1 MPITDWPLS
10 ERPREKLLAQG
21 ATALSDAELL
31 AIFLRTGTRGKTA
44 VDLARDLLADF
55 NGLRHLLAA
64 ERREFCA
71 RHGLGL
77 ASFVQLQAVLEMARR
92 HLLETLQRDTV
103 LNNPAEVRHY
113 LKARLRDYRRE
124 VFVCLFLDTQ
134 HRVICC
140 EELFQ
145 GTLDASSVYPR
156 DVVQRALALNAAAII
171 FAHNHPSGIAEPSQ
185 ADQRITTRLCEAL
198 ALVDI
203 RVLDHMIVGDGTVLS
218 MAERGLL

>member
-1 MPITDWPLS
+1 M
-10 ERPREKLLAQG
+10 
-21 ATALSDAELL
+21 
-31 AIFLRTGTRGKTA
+31 
-44 VDLARDLLADF
+44 
-55 NGLRHLLAA
+55 
-64 ERREFCA
+64 
-71 RHGLGL
+71 
-77 ASFVQLQAVLEMARR
+77 
-92 HLLETLQRDTV
+92 
-103 LNNPAEVRHY
+103 
-113 LKARLRDYRRE
+113 
-124 VFVCLFLDTQ
+124 FVCLFLDTQ

-185 ADQRITTRLCEAL
+185 ADQRITTRLCQAL

-203 RVLDHMIVGDGTVLS
+203 RVLDHMIVGDGAVLS

>member
-1 MPITDWPLS
+1 MPITDWPLN

-44 VDLARDLLADF
+44 VDLARELLADF
-55 NGLRHLLAA
+55 NGLRHLLSAD
-64 ERREFCA
+64 RREFCA

-92 HLLETLQRDTV
+92 HLMETLQRDTV

-203 RVLDHMIVGDGTVLS
+203 RVLDHMIIGDGAVLS

>member
-1 MPITDWPLS
+1 MPITDWPLN

-44 VDLARDLLADF
+44 VDLARELLADF
-55 NGLRHLLAA
+55 NGLRHLLSAD
-64 ERREFCA
+64 RREFCA

-92 HLLETLQRDTV
+92 HLMETLQRDTV

-203 RVLDHMIVGDGTVLS
+203 RVLDHMIVGDGAVLS

>member
-1 MPITDWPLS
+1 MPITDWPLN

-21 ATALSDAELL
+21 AAALSDAELL

-44 VDLARDLLADF
+44 VDLARELLADF

-77 ASFVQLQAVLEMARR
+77 ASFVLLQAVLEMARR
-92 HLLETLQRDTV
+92 HLMETLQRDTV

>member
-1 MPITDWPLS
+1 MPITDWPLN

-21 ATALSDAELL
+21 AAALSDAELL

-44 VDLARDLLADF
+44 VDLARDLLTDF

-103 LNNPAEVRHY
+103 LSNPAEVRHY

>member
-1 MPITDWPLS
+1 MPITDWPIN

-21 ATALSDAELL
+21 AATLSDAELL

-44 VDLARDLLADF
+44 VDLARELLTDF

-64 ERREFCA
+64 ERQDFCA
-71 RHGLGL
+71 RHGLGI

-92 HLLETLQRDTV
+92 HLMETLQRDTV
-103 LNNPAEVRHY
+103 LNSPAEVRHY

-156 DVVQRALALNAAAII
+156 EVVQRALALNAAALI
-171 FAHNHPSGIAEPSQ
+171 FAHNHPSGIAEPVRLIS
-185 ADQRITTRLCEAL
+185 ASPPASAKPWRWSIFACWIT
-198 ALVDI
+198 
-203 RVLDHMIVGDGTVLS
+203 
-218 MAERGLL
+218 

>member
-1 MPITDWPLS
+1 MPITDWPLN

-21 ATALSDAELL
+21 AAALSDAELL

-44 VDLARDLLADF
+44 VDLARELLSDF

-103 LNNPAEVRHY
+103 LSNPAEVRHY

-185 ADQRITTRLCEAL
+185 ADQRITTRLCQAL

-203 RVLDHMIVGDGTVLS
+203 RVLDHMIVGDGSVLS

>member
-1 MPITDWPLS
+1 MRITDWPAS
-10 ERPREKLLAQG
+10 ERPREKLLGQG
-21 ATALSDAELL
+21 SAALSDAELL

-44 VDLARDLLADF
+44 VDLARELLGDF
-55 NGLRHLLAA
+55 GGLRSLLMADEKA
-64 ERREFCA
+64 FCA

-92 HLLETLQRDTV
+92 HLLEALQRDTI
-103 LNNPAEVRHY
+103 LNSPADVRDY
-113 LKARLRDYRRE
+113 LKARLRDYQRE
-124 VFVCLFLDTQ
+124 VFLCLFLDTQ
-134 HRVICC
+134 HRVICS

-145 GTLDASSVYPR
+145 GTIDASSVYLR
-156 DVVQRALALNAAAII
+156 DVVQRALGLNAAAVI

-185 ADQRITTRLCEAL
+185 ADQRITLRLRDAL

-203 RVLDHMIVGDGTVLS
+203 RVLDHMIVGDGPVLS